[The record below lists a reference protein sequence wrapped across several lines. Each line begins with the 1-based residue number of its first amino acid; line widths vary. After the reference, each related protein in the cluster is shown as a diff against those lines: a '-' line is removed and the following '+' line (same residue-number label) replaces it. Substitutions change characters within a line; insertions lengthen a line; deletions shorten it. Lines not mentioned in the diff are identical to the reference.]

1 MRPVTPWLSSI
12 LLACCLLL
20 GACAS
25 PAKPQRTGGVA
36 DVGGLASLDGE
47 YDMELHSTW
56 FGPIRARMTAQAMR
70 QDGSRSSFKANTRP
84 GVAWTLVGGLA
95 ETLGPVLTPYI
106 FPQGMLLTWEST
118 MPTADG
124 KPGEGWIGISRVG
137 PFGAK
142 TVMRTAEG
150 PVEIVFTDGRL
161 IAVMTLRRRAGE
173 ASPPM
178 ADYPALTDAIRTTT
192 MQSLFDPTIATGD
205 DLKAYFDDLAQ
216 AATIVQD
223 DLEYT
228 FAGGLAWRKRPRL
241 PLPLAYR
248 PVTSESKRLVQASPA
263 AVQPMRS
270 TVDPLTGVATIEVLA
285 FADAALV
292 DEVFA
297 KTLAAKPKGVILD
310 LRSCTG
316 FDLAA
321 LRAACWLMP
330 GRHDAGRFVASAQ
343 RSSAPADDLRVDVD
357 SAAAV
362 DAAHAALRDR
372 RRASFSVV
380 GEANG
385 YHGPLAVLTLGRT
398 RSSAEVLGWLLKQR
412 PDTRF
417 FGARTAGRPRIDFE
431 KPLEQGFVI
440 RIPEF
445 EWQAPGG
452 KVGECEVTPDERCAK
467 DRAPAAAAAWLTRR
481 VAAAA
486 K

>member
-1 MRPVTPWLSSI
+1 MRPGTSCLVSI
-12 LLACCLLL
+12 LLACCVMV

-25 PAKPQRTGGVA
+25 PAKPQRASGGTE
-36 DVGGLASLDGE
+36 VGGRAPLDGE
-47 YDMELHSTW
+47 YDVELHSTW
-56 FGPIRARMTAQAMR
+56 FGPIRTRMTAQAMR
-70 QDGSRSSFKANTRP
+70 QDGGRSSFKANTRP
-84 GVAWTLVGGLA
+84 GIAWTLVGGLA
-95 ETLGPVLTPYI
+95 ETLGPVLTPYL

-118 MPTADG
+118 MPSTDG

-142 TVMRTAEG
+142 TLMRTAEG

-161 IAVMTLRRRAGE
+161 IAVMTLRRREVGTP
-173 ASPPM
+173 PPM
-178 ADYPALTDAIRTTT
+178 ADYPALTDAIRKAT
-192 MQSLFDPTIATGD
+192 MQSLFDPAVANGD
-205 DLKAYFDDLAQ
+205 DLKAYFDDVAQ
-216 AATIVQD
+216 AATVVQD

-248 PVTSESKRLVQASPA
+248 PVNEESKRLVKASPA
-263 AVQPMRS
+263 AVQPMRL

-285 FADAALV
+285 FADAELV
-292 DEVFA
+292 DEIFS
-297 KTLAAKPKGVILD
+297 KTLAARPKGIILD

-321 LRAACWLMP
+321 LRAACWLLS
-330 GRHDAGRFVASAQ
+330 GRHEAGRFVAAAQ
-343 RSSAPADDLRVDVD
+343 RESSPAEDLRVDLD

-362 DAAHAALRDR
+362 NAAHATLRDR
-372 RRASFSVV
+372 RRASVSVV
-380 GEANG
+380 GEDQG
-385 YHGPLAVLTLGRT
+385 YGGPLAVLTLGRT
-398 RSSAEVLGWLLKQR
+398 RSSAEVLGWLLRQR

-452 KVGECEVTPDERCAK
+452 KVGECEVTPDERCPK
-467 DRAPAAAAAWLTRR
+467 DRAPAAAAAWLTKR
-481 VAAAA
+481 AAASA
-486 K
+486 S